1 MRIDRRTR
9 GIVAEIAI
17 ASVYFP
23 VLCLP
28 QNPHPTFHA
37 ETELVILD
45 VQVLHVKTG
54 APAPALTASD
64 FQISEEA
71 VPQTILHLSRDE
83 NPLSVVLLFDL
94 TDSVRGVLQ
103 RLAEGAQTALSHFK
117 PSDQVAVMVYSAHAQ
132 LIDNFTT
139 DRAQTLAAIQRA
151 AAMKSPEP
159 AYFNEAVYQAAT
171 QLGKVTNP
179 TNRRVIIWLT
189 DNLWNIPNSPDIHT
203 GAEAVRALHEQTVVV
218 APILLRSAFWEV
230 LAPLAR
236 AAQAPLEKSFPPGD
250 AHKYAELSG
259 GQTVGLRGKQPEQRL
274 AQLIDELHAR
284 YTITY
289 RPSDPQ
295 PVGTFRK
302 IKVTLTSLRAK
313 EWKVL
318 ATNGYYCK

>member
-28 QNPHPTFHA
+28 QNPSPTFHD

-54 APAPALTASD
+54 APAPALTASVSKSPKKPSRRRSSI
-64 FQISEEA
+64 FRATKIGCLWSCCLISPIA
-71 VPQTILHLSRDE
+71 
-83 NPLSVVLLFDL
+83 SVV
-94 TDSVRGVLQ
+94 VLQ

-159 AYFNEAVYQAAT
+159 AYF
-171 QLGKVTNP
+171 
-179 TNRRVIIWLT
+179 
-189 DNLWNIPNSPDIHT
+189 PNSPDIHT

-250 AHKYAELSG
+250 APKYAELSG

-318 ATNGYYCK
+318 ATNGYYRK